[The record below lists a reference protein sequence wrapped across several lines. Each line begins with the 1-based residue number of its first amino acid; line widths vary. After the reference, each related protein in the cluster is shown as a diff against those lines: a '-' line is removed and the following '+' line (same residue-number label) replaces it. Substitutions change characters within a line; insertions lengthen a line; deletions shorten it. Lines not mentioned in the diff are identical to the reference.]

1 MKYLLL
7 TLVFCTFIYAE
18 TMSPTDHLNL
28 HTYNKRPSLK
38 HISKK
43 RAHKLHKIDEKQAIA
58 IAEKE
63 CKDGTVKLKL
73 THHSLYL
80 YYIAKTP
87 KCTLFIN
94 ALDGSII
101 DSKIINMGSK

>member
-7 TLVFCTFIYAE
+7 TLFFCTFIYAE
-18 TMSPTDHLNL
+18 TMSLTDHLTLN
-28 HTYNKRPSLK
+28 TYNKRPSLK
-38 HISKK
+38 HTSDK
-43 RAHKLHKIDEKQAIA
+43 RAHKLNKIDEKQAIA
-58 IAEKE
+58 IAEKK
-63 CKDGTVKLKL
+63 CKEDIVKLKL
-73 THHSLYL
+73 KHHNLYL